1 MYVNEVKPND
11 KLIGIDEISGERTV
25 ADFWRWAYS
34 DLCDDDVKGI
44 FAEWLVGR
52 LLDLPMTRRFSW
64 ANCDI
69 RTRDRVSIEVKSS
82 AWWQS
87 WRLLNG
93 DGSPRERRAEPS
105 KQSSLGGLSPGIQN
119 CMALVKEAIRTSL
132 LIITPT
138 CMCLRSRTST
148 TQEDG
153 THSISG
159 SGPSSSNPGSGQ
171 KDRIRIYLLKWLQ
184 NNHISLTAAEFRKAG
199 LAGSKRSYTQGITGT
214 GLLNGRERQRTCSE
228 KSKSTSA
235 FYLPQSRYRHR
246 IPIRNQ
252 ELRIKPVIPKQTR

>member
-105 KQSSLGGLSPGIQN
+105 QTIQFRRLKSRDPELYGVGKGGDKDIVADYHADLYVFAIQN
-119 CMALVKEAIRTSL
+119 EHDPGRWNALDLRQWTFYLLTRDQVKRT
-132 LIITPT
+132 
-138 CMCLRSRTST
+138 
-148 TQEDG
+148 G
-153 THSISG
+153 YASIS
-159 SGPSSSNPGSGQ
+159 
-171 KDRIRIYLLKWLQ
+171 LKWLQ

-199 LAGSKRSYTQGITGT
+199 LAALS
-214 GLLNGRERQRTCSE
+214 GLTHKE
-228 KSKSTSA
+228 
-235 FYLPQSRYRHR
+235 
-246 IPIRNQ
+246 
-252 ELRIKPVIPKQTR
+252 